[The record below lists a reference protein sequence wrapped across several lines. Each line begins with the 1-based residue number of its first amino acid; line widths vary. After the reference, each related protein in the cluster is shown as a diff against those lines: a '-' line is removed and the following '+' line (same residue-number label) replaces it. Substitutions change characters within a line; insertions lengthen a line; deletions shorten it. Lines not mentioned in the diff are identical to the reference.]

1 MKKILI
7 SISLLAALCSCHH
20 DDDEPENKIASRTVL
35 IYMAAEN
42 NLARF
47 ADDDLLEMKTGSMQ
61 LTDDE
66 NLVVY
71 VDRAGSTTT
80 PFLARVYKGELIDTL
95 FMPEGLA
102 ADPTVLTRALRQAK
116 AVYPAK
122 SYGLVLWG
130 HASGW
135 LISENDS
142 ISIAA
147 SRAYGGSNGNN
158 TTSGSG
164 RYWMNIP
171 EMAKAIDAAMGND
184 KLKFIFGD
192 CCSFAC
198 LEVAYELRNVT
209 DYMLGSPAEVPDM
222 GAPFELIVPDV
233 FVENDDY
240 SRLINHYYN
249 YYIDVFQNK
258 KNTYYNR
265 TPGDLAG
272 YSLPLAAIKTCE
284 LDNLATATAH
294 LLNTISDKVST
305 SGNLNFENTMYYAMY
320 GGYRYSYDVG
330 NVLKQNVTSTDFATW
345 KIAFDKAVPYRKFS
359 SKWMSAISQLISEMD
374 HFNVSEEDCSCV
386 SMFFPSNAYAYTH
399 PNWNKA
405 IQTYQWDNIIQWA
418 QYGW

>member
-1 MKKILI
+1 MKKILFI
-7 SISLLAALCSCHH
+7 ISLLGALCSCHH
-20 DDDEPENKIASRTVL
+20 NDDEPEDAIACRTVF

-42 NLARF
+42 NLASF
-47 ADDDLLEMKTGSMQ
+47 ADNDLDEMKEGSKSLDKNQ
-61 LTDDE
+61 
-66 NLVVY
+66 NLVIY
-71 VDRAGSTTT
+71 LDRANSSTP
-80 PFLARVYKGELIDTL
+80 PFLARIYNGELIDTL

-102 ADPTVLTRALRQAK
+102 ADPTVLRRALAK
-116 AVYPAK
+116 TKELYPAK
-122 SYGLVLWG
+122 SYGLMVWG

-135 LISENDS
+135 LISESDS
-142 ISIAA
+142 ISRAA
-147 SRAYGGSNGNN
+147 SRAYGGSTGDN
-158 TTSGSG
+158 TSYGSG

-171 EMAKAIDAAMGND
+171 EMAKAIETAMGND

-222 GAPFELIVPDV
+222 GAPFELTVPDM

-240 SRLINHYYN
+240 SKLIDHYYN

-258 KNTYYNR
+258 KNIYYNR

-272 YSLPLAAIKTCE
+272 YSLPLATIKTSE
-284 LDNLATATAH
+284 LDNLATATAR
-294 LLNTISDKVST
+294 LLNTIADKVST
-305 SGNLNFENTMYYAMY
+305 SGNLNLENTMYYAMY
-320 GGYRYSYDVG
+320 GSYRYSYDIG
-330 NVLKQNVTSTDFATW
+330 NVLKRNVTSADFDTW
-345 KIAFDKAVPYRKFS
+345 KTAFDKAVPYRKFS
-359 SKWMSAISQLISEMD
+359 SKWMSAISQLISEMNN
-374 HFNVSEEDCSCV
+374 FNVSAEDCGCV